1 MLETIVYISAA
12 TSDFREDDLDAML
25 ATARRNNGASGI
37 TGMLLYAEGAFIQV
51 LEGET
56 EALDTTM
63 ERIRRN
69 MGLDPLVYETDRLLM
84 ELSFGDWEG
93 HTFAELDALKPGTS
107 HLRDSGK
114 WNFCPPGE
122 GAESYA
128 MLAARV
134 ARWLEGLERP
144 TVCVT
149 HGGIIRSLFH
159 LVEGMDGEEAA
170 TLNVPQDRLLVL
182 EGNRLS
188 WV

>member
-69 MGLDPLVYETDRLLM
+69 PLHRHILEIHRAEISERSFSGWAMGCRKGKP
-84 ELSFGDWEG
+84 
-93 HTFAELDALKPGTS
+93 AE
-107 HLRDSGK
+107 
-114 WNFCPPGE
+114 GE
-122 GAESYA
+122 GEFWLSAENLQARISPSA
-128 MLAARV
+128 GREVLALLRQFYTSAYR
-134 ARWLEGLERP
+134 
-144 TVCVT
+144 
-149 HGGIIRSLFH
+149 F
-159 LVEGMDGEEAA
+159 DAA
-170 TLNVPQDRLLVL
+170 
-182 EGNRLS
+182 
-188 WV
+188 